1 MKKVVFVVVDCF
13 GFPWGD
19 VVEDLTEAQRQLNDI
34 REDCTRRGWDSDDLG
49 FMIETRNEG

>member
-19 VVEDLTEAQRQLNDI
+19 VVEDLTEARRQLNDI
-34 REDCTRRGWDSDDLG
+34 REDCARRGWDSDALG